1 MTRLVRKATL
11 PALLRSFAA
20 GVVLL
25 LAAAAGGC
33 ASGRPATRVTVLTYN
48 IYHGEDANGR
58 SNLDAVAAIIN
69 TLRPDLVALQE
80 VDNKTTRVKGLDLT
94 AELSR
99 RTGMAG
105 HFAKAMD
112 YAGGG
117 YGEAVLSRLPVLGV
131 TNHALPHTA
140 GAEPRAALEV
150 EVQLAD
156 GRRVLFV
163 GTHLDH
169 QRDPANRNAQAAR
182 IRELYADSKL
192 PVILAGD
199 LNAVPESDVISLLAS
214 EWLWTAQ
221 SNPAPTYPAVEPD
234 CLIDYIMVKP
244 AGQWRVVGTRVIE
257 EKVASDHRPVLAV
270 LELLP
275 EKQVSGGRGRS
286 RLSQKANRK

>member
-1 MTRLVRKATL
+1 
-11 PALLRSFAA
+11 
-20 GVVLL
+20 
-25 LAAAAGGC
+25 
-33 ASGRPATRVTVLTYN
+33 
-48 IYHGEDANGR
+48 
-58 SNLDAVAAIIN
+58 
-69 TLRPDLVALQE
+69 
-80 VDNKTTRVKGLDLT
+80 
-94 AELSR
+94 
-99 RTGMAG
+99 
-105 HFAKAMD
+105 MD